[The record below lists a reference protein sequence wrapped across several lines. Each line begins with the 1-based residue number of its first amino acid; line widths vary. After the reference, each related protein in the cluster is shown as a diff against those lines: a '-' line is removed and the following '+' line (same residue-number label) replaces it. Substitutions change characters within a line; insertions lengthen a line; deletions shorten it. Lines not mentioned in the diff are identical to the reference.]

1 MPRVNLLPQNLP
13 RNVADPL
20 GRSVARLGIT
30 PNMVSLFGFA
40 GNAFAAWLIT
50 REALLAAGCVFLFFS
65 ALDLVDGAVARAT
78 NQATPFGAVFDAV
91 LDRASEALVLVA
103 CAWYFAA
110 RGEQVQVVLTWAALV
125 GSVSVSYMRA
135 RAEMLG
141 LAMRDGFFRRQE
153 RVALVGLGLLFDAL
167 AIAIWPLAVLSN
179 LTALQRLW
187 MVARALRSPA
197 SPA

>member
-1 MPRVNLLPQNLP
+1 MPRVNLLPQKLP

>member
-1 MPRVNLLPQNLP
+1 MPRVNLLPQKLP

-187 MVARALRSPA
+187 MVARAVRSPA